1 MPIVLKSI
9 AATAAVSV
17 VFTIWLMLAIV
28 SARGVRPLLAAGAL
42 GILTIAGW
50 MVTLVVGPIATVQLW
65 RQRESGRRAGL
76 VFFSF
81 GVVYYAAG
89 FLWLR
94 SPEAQSAQVVAAA
107 IAYAVPAAILATP
120 AARRACRM

>member
-1 MPIVLKSI
+1 MTLVLKSI

-17 VFTIWLMLAIV
+17 IFTIWLMLAIV
-28 SARGVRPLLAAGAL
+28 SARGIRPLLGAGAL
-42 GILTIAGW
+42 GVLTLAGW
-50 MVTLVVGPIATVQLW
+50 VVTLVLGPLTTVRLW
-65 RQRESGRRAGL
+65 HLQESGRRAGL

-81 GVVYYAAG
+81 GVVYYVAG

-94 SPEAQSAQVVAAA
+94 SPEAQSAQVIAAA

-120 AARRACRM
+120 AARRACR